1 MSHWPKSMCMA
12 HAHAGIKGKSWWQ
25 DGGTMGFMLQVL
37 SWKSNW
43 SYLIIKY
50 SKPRKLRSIPVRP
63 CPSMFCFSCQATNT
77 FCRSTSTT
85 SWDDKRPD
93 QCTWLRFAQLKNITL
108 NRILMTENL
117 NIEWDDKKDSFVVKW
132 CWMQTCYCILNLD
145 WSEGVHT
152 NHGAC
157 RIRLSIL
164 P

>member
-1 MSHWPKSMCMA
+1 MQERSGYTQIHLQDLATFRVALTHDVTLAKSMCMA

-37 SWKSNW
+37 SWKSNL

-93 QCTWLRFAQLKNITL
+93 QYSQSVVAICTAKKHH
-108 NRILMTENL
+108 
-117 NIEWDDKKDSFVVKW
+117 IESHIDDWKSEY
-132 CWMQTCYCILNLD
+132 WMRRQK
-145 WSEGVHT
+145 G
-152 NHGAC
+152 
-157 RIRLSIL
+157 
-164 P
+164 